1 MVKLTVLTNVYNEE
15 YLLPFWLEHHRKIFD
30 HGIIFDWQCTDRSM
44 DIVREMCPTWEIRKA
59 ADSHPDKKLDK
70 FDAFDNDI
78 LLMVAE
84 MKIDGYKIVL
94 NTTEFLMSPEPI
106 RTYLSEN
113 PNSYYPLH
121 SMTALS
127 SKEIQEPTTLRELF
141 DGIERVEKD
150 IRGFRMIHSWDHGHY
165 SLGRHE
171 RTLPE
176 TDWIPAT
183 VLWLAEYPWNSKVL
197 KRGLQMMEKI
207 PDSDYEKGISF
218 HHRFTAEQRTEN
230 RLKHFET
237 SVPIAE
243 VPHLAKALL

>member
-1 MVKLTVLTNVYNEE
+1 MVKLTVLTNVFNEE

-30 HGIIFDWQCTDRSM
+30 HGIVFDWQCTDRSM

-84 MKIDGYKIVL
+84 MKIDGYKMVL

-106 RTYLSEN
+106 QNYLSEN

-121 SMTALS
+121 SYVALS
-127 SKEIQEPTTLRELF
+127 TKEIQEPTTLRELF

-150 IRGFRMIHSWDHGHY
+150 VRMFRMIHSWDHGHY

-176 TDWIPAT
+176 TDWIPGT
-183 VLWLAEYPWNSKVL
+183 VLWFAEYPWNSKIL
-197 KRGLQMMEKI
+197 ERGLQITSKI
-207 PDSDYEKGISF
+207 PESDYERGISF
-218 HHRFTAEQRTEN
+218 HHRFTAEQRVEN
-230 RLKHFET
+230 RLKHLET
-237 SVPIAE
+237 SVPIAD
-243 VPHLAKALL
+243 VPHLAQALL